1 MALRKIVQDGDPILK
16 KVCRPVEKFDEKLAI
31 LLDDMRETVLD
42 ANGAGLAASQ
52 VGILRRVIIVVNIED
67 DSIIELVNPE
77 IIESDGEQDG
87 AEGCLSFPGEY
98 GMVKRPM
105 HVKVRAQDRNGAF
118 FEIEGTEFLARAFC
132 HETDHLNGIVFKQR
146 VSRML
151 SDEELES

>member
-16 KVCRPVEKFDEKLAI
+16 KICRPVEKFDEKLAI

>member
-1 MALRKIVQDGDPILK
+1 MAIRKIVQDGDPILT
-16 KVCRPVEKFDEKLAI
+16 KVCRPVEKFDDKLAT
-31 LLDDMRETVLD
+31 LLDDMRETVLT
-42 ANGAGLAASQ
+42 ANGAGLAANQ
-52 VGILRRVIIVVNIED
+52 VGILRRAIVVVNIED

-87 AEGCLSFPGEY
+87 AEGCLSFPGQY

-105 HVKVRAQDRNGAF
+105 HVKVRAQNRKGTF

-146 VSRML
+146 ASRIL
-151 SDEELES
+151 AEDELE

>member
-16 KVCRPVEKFDEKLAI
+16 KICRPVEKFDEKLAT

-52 VGILRRVIIVVNIED
+52 VGILRRVIVVVNLD
-67 DSIIELVNPE
+67 DESIIELVNPE

-87 AEGCLSFPGEY
+87 AEGCLSFPGQY

-105 HVKVRAQDRNGAF
+105 HVKVRAQDRNGKF
-118 FEIEGTEFLARAFC
+118 FEIEGTDFLARAFC
-132 HETDHLNGIVFKQR
+132 HETDHLNGIVFKER
-146 VSRML
+146 ASRIL
-151 SDEELES
+151 SEDEME